1 MIICWGLDTNTHHMM
16 TFSTSH
22 LGQNI
27 YHGCLTHLKSCAGSA
42 QNRLANDANDA
53 VEADFQSSDL
63 NFMNLPFRVA
73 CDLRK
78 IRLKSL
84 HGFNLSAVVCCLR
97 LPPPGW
103 PETGHFSNAP
113 CRLAALP
120 ALPALPL
127 PRLSQSSQCIARSF
141 VLITVLLCLPFSM
154 VSMKQNRETK
164 TSENQRLFWAV
175 HCGCGTCLYSR
186 DKSTNSRSCFGLK
199 P

>member
-42 QNRLANDANDA
+42 QSRLANDANDA

-73 CDLRK
+73 CDRK
-78 IRLKSL
+78 NQPQISSR
-84 HGFNLSAVVCCLR
+84 FQFVCCCLLCLR

-103 PETGHFSNAP
+103 PETGHFSRAP
-113 CRLAALP
+113 CRLAGLAGPAPATLEPMHRVNAL
-120 ALPALPL
+120 LVPL
-127 PRLSQSSQCIARSF
+127 WSF
-141 VLITVLLCLPFSM
+141 TVLLCLPFSM
-154 VSMKQNRETK
+154 KQNTETK

-186 DKSTNSRSCFGLK
+186 DKSTDSRSCFGLK

>member
-1 MIICWGLDTNTHHMM
+1 MICWGLDTNTHHMM

-42 QNRLANDANDA
+42 QSRLANDANDA

-78 IRLKSL
+78 ISLKSL
-84 HGFNLSAVVCCLR
+84 HGFNLSAVFLLSQAPTTR
-97 LPPPGW
+97 MTRNRTFLKRAMP
-103 PETGHFSNAP
+103 P
-113 CRLAALP
+113 CR

-127 PRLSQSSQCIARSF
+127 PRLSRSSQCIARSF

-154 VSMKQNRETK
+154 VSMKQNTETK